1 MKASDIIWT
10 FVIALIAIYLVEHN
24 ILGLG
29 NLLAKRV

>member
-1 MKASDIIWT
+1 MTTKDMIWA

-29 NLLAKRV
+29 NLLAKNI